1 MKKTSKIA
9 AMIAAMALTAA
20 MCVPTA
26 MMSASA
32 ATDTT
37 SGNSITVT
45 NQDDATHTYAAYQ
58 IFSGNYSGDTLN
70 DIAWGD
76 GVNGTNLL
84 SALQTASTTT
94 GHALYGLFP
103 AATVTD
109 AKKVA
114 EVLGSKEGDPA
125 SAVFGDDSAKA
136 QAFAEIVAANLT
148 TQTSGTYASNVVSNL
163 PDGYY
168 LIMDT
173 AAPSGGTNNTGAKT
187 RFIVKVS
194 GDEDI
199 TVNAK
204 HSAPTVDK
212 LVQDEAADKDKN
224 STDADGWGE
233 TADHAINEEFDFKLV
248 ATLAKDADY
257 AAYDTYR
264 VLFTDTLNA
273 GVTYDRIKSVKVNG
287 VTVDAYVAAPAT
299 GDDERT
305 AAEKAGY
312 LLTAPTYNATTI
324 GGGTLTISIGDIK
337 QWLGSTAWADTN
349 DSGVTVEVIYTAHL
363 NENATVEH
371 GSNDSAAT
379 TYNNVNKVKL
389 NYSNNPNVEGSG
401 DSGDTPGGGGNNE
414 ETGETPEDYVW
425 VFTYEVDNTKYHDS
439 ATAGNE
445 LAGAGFRLYDSTGNT
460 EIGLIYDSTL
470 SAYRPVKSGEA
481 ATEMTSAT
489 TTGKFDIKGL
499 DAGTYVLKETTV
511 PSGYNKCDDITITI
525 EAVHE
530 ENTGGSTAKLTFS
543 GSNATNNI
551 VNNKGSALPSTGG
564 MGTTLFIVCGSLT
577 AAAAGVYLVS
587 KKRAK
592 EEDAQ

>member
-1 MKKTSKIA
+1 MKKTRRIA
-9 AMIAAMALTAA
+9 AFIAAMAMAA
-20 MCVPTA
+20 TLAAPSFVMT
-26 MMSASA
+26 ASA
-32 ATDTT
+32 ATDST

-58 IFSGNYSGDTLN
+58 IFSGNYSGGTLN
-70 DIAWGD
+70 DIDWGD
-76 GVNGTNLL
+76 GVNGAALL

-94 GHALYGLFP
+94 GHALNGLFP
-103 AATVTD
+103 AATVTN

-114 EVLGSKEGDPA
+114 EVLGSKEGDSA
-125 SAVFGDDSAKA
+125 SAVFGEDSVKA

-148 TQTSGTYASNVVSNL
+148 AQTSGTYASNVVSNL

-168 LIMDT
+168 LIKDT
-173 AAPSGGTNNTGAKT
+173 AAPANPGTADNSGAKT

-194 GDEDI
+194 GNENI

-363 NENATVEH
+363 NENAAVEH
-371 GSNDSAAT
+371 ASIDSVAT
-379 TYNNVNKVKL
+379 SYSNVNKVKL

-445 LAGAGFRLYDSTGNT
+445 LADAGFKLYDSTGNT
-460 EIGLIYDSTL
+460 EISLIYDDTL
-470 SAYRPVKSGEA
+470 SAYRPIKSGET
-481 ATEMTSAT
+481 ATAMTSAAS
-489 TTGKFDIKGL
+489 TGVFNIKGL
-499 DAGTYVLKETTV
+499 DAGTYVLKETVV
-511 PSGYNKCDDITITI
+511 PDGYNKCEDITITI
-525 EAVHE
+525 GAVHE
-530 ENTGGSTAKLTFS
+530 ENTGGSTAKLTFT
-543 GSNATNNI
+543 GSNTTNDI
-551 VNNKGSALPSTGG
+551 VNNKGSQLPATGG
-564 MGTTLFIVCGSLT
+564 IGTTLFYLAGGVMVVG
-577 AAAAGVYLVS
+577 AGVVLVT
-587 KKRAK
+587 KKRAGK
-592 EEDAQ
+592 ED